1 MRRREFLLIVGGAV
15 WPSGAGAQPAI
26 KGTRRIAIVSVRG
39 PVGTISEESSS
50 TWRAFFTELRRRG
63 YAEGNNLVVDRAAI
77 DTGYK
82 NVPSPINE
90 LIQRAPEVIV
100 VDASHW
106 ARGINAV
113 KGTIPIV
120 ALVSNPLGEDLSSS
134 LAAPGSSITGIATDT
149 GPALLGKQFD
159 LLLEAAP
166 HSRHVACFGAI
177 WPSAGMR
184 RLWSD
189 ARQRGV
195 SVQEFVVHA
204 QFRQSSRA
212 YADAFS
218 ALLRDGA
225 DAVLVLNDPE
235 HLSDPDAIAELG
247 LRHRVP
253 LISPFRTLTEAGGLM
268 SYGPNWD
275 ELERR
280 RAVYVARILDG
291 ATPQEL
297 PFEQPS
303 RFEFVVNLKTARAL
317 GIEIPPTLL
326 ARADE
331 VIE

>member
-1 MRRREFLLIVGGAV
+1 
-15 WPSGAGAQPAI
+15 
-26 KGTRRIAIVSVRG
+26 
-39 PVGTISEESSS
+39 
-50 TWRAFFTELRRRG
+50 
-63 YAEGNNLVVDRAAI
+63 
-77 DTGYK
+77 
-82 NVPSPINE
+82 
-90 LIQRAPEVIV
+90 VIV

-120 ALVSNPLGEDLSSS
+120 ALVSNPLGEDLTSS

-149 GPALLGKQFD
+149 GPALLGKQYD

-166 HSRHVACFGAI
+166 HLRHVACCGAI
-177 WPSAGMR
+177 WPYAGMR
-184 RLWSD
+184 TLWSD

-195 SVQEFVVHA
+195 SVQEFVVHS
-204 QFRQSSRA
+204 QFRHASRA
-212 YADAFS
+212 LRYADAFS

-225 DAVLVLNDPE
+225 DAVLMLNDPE
-235 HLSDPDAIAELG
+235 HLSNADAIADLG

-253 LISPFRTLTEAGGLM
+253 LVSPFRTLTEAGGLM
-268 SYGPNWD
+268 SYGPDWD

-303 RFEFVVNLKTARAL
+303 RFEFMINLKTAEAL
-317 GIEIPPTLL
+317 SITISPSLL